1 MHHAPCGK
9 AVAGAAKGPS
19 SGYAR
24 AAMPTALAIFD
35 LDGTLADSLPWF
47 RQHMNDVADRFGF
60 RRIAEADIAPLRRMG
75 PREILEHLGVPRWKV
90 PMIARHMRRL
100 KAAHIGDIPL
110 FPGVDA
116 MLRAVRGR
124 RRAPGAGQLR
134 PRGQRAPAARA
145 RPTRRCSRISPAAQ
159 PCSARR

>member
-1 MHHAPCGK
+1 MVP
-9 AVAGAAKGPS
+9 
-19 SGYAR
+19 R
-24 AAMPTALAIFD
+24 MPYALAIFD

-47 RQHMNDVADRFGF
+47 RQHVNDVADRFRF

-116 MLRAVRGR
+116 MLRAVKDGGVRLALVSSDHEANARRQLGPGQRGAVLGLCLRRSPVRQGGEVPPGDEAR
-124 RRAPGAGQLR
+124 RRR
-134 PRGQRAPAARA
+134 
-145 RPTRRCSRISPAAQ
+145 RRCA
-159 PCSARR
+159 